1 MIEMAWNKNKV
12 RNPELRKQLDDV
24 FTGESAVK
32 IALDTET
39 PVNAV
44 AADLTLAAADIAILN
59 NDDTVTF
66 DGNTFTKVGSGESGN
81 EFTNTAELAAL
92 IDDLE
97 DWGAAVDGS
106 DIDITAATKGIAYN
120 NTEAVYS
127 IVSDT
132 TAGGGESADAVAT
145 IVAADLAQLAAG
157 DTVEFDG
164 NTFTTVASSAGDN
177 EFTNTAGLTALL
189 NALDD
194 WEAVVDGSDIDI
206 TSAANGAE
214 WNDIDV
220 ILTITKETAN
230 GVDGTVGTK
239 GTIVWDSSKIYIATD
254 DNTISDANWK
264 YASLT

>member
-1 MIEMAWNKNKV
+1 MAWNKNKV

-44 AADLTLAAADIAILN
+44 AADLTLADADIAILN

-66 DGNTFTKVGSGESGN
+66 DGNTFIKVGNGASGN
-81 EFTNTAELAAL
+81 EFADTDGLAAL
-92 IDDLE
+92 IAALD
-97 DWGAAVDGS
+97 DWGAVVDGS
-106 DIDITAATKGIAYN
+106 DIGITAATKGIAYN

-132 TAGGGESADAVAT
+132 TATGGESAEAVAT
-145 IVAADLAQLAAG
+145 IVAADLAQLAVG
-157 DTVEFDG
+157 DTVAFAG
-164 NTFTTVASSAGDN
+164 NTFTKVASNAGED
-177 EFTNTAGLTALL
+177 EFINTAGLTALID
-189 NALDD
+189 ALED
-194 WEAVVDGSDIDI
+194 WEAVDDGSDIDI
-206 TSAANGAE
+206 TAATKGAE

-239 GTIVWDSSKIYIATD
+239 GTIVGDSSKIYIATD

-264 YASLT
+264 YASLN